1 MNESINQN
9 FKHLYIEQYEKNNYA
24 NALQMLNDFLDIT
37 PPGTSLHEQINR
49 KINKV
54 TYLLAKQYIDTNDYA
69 KAYPHLQK
77 WYSYMGQENA
87 AVNYYLGRTYFFWFG
102 DYFKALGYFQKAF
115 ELQPNVEAYKSYYFV
130 CTKEYKFKHK

>member
-24 NALQMLNDFLDIT
+24 NALQM
-37 PPGTSLHEQINR
+37 